1 MITLQNVSGGY
12 LKKSIVKNISLTI
25 DKGHFYALIGPNGS
39 GKTTLS
45 KLITGVLPLQ
55 SGSITIMNKLLQQ
68 YSSIERAEMMAVL
81 SQDAAVEFDFSV
93 EEIVSLGRYPHQ
105 KGFIK
110 SISNYDKEIVKD
122 VMEKTYV
129 DQYRN
134 KLFKQLS
141 GGEKQRVLLAK
152 ALAQE
157 PKILILDEPTNHLD
171 MRHTLEMLQHLQEY
185 QKNHELT
192 IIAILHDLNIAS
204 LFANKIGLLHHGLLV
219 ETGDLSLLQKEE
231 KLQQVYE
238 VAIKTNFHPVIA
250 KPQISLIPN
259 KTKQLH
265 TNLDYQINT
274 TKNFI
279 HIHFPHP
286 MRTISNAVLGEGLY
300 WSRNFCNFHVP
311 YNYNCSNPKQDILNW
326 LQQAKISTYETVGMM
341 TAVILEDKSVIK
353 ENIEGI
359 EILSVI
365 TAGVGNAVDITQQHQ
380 NSSDKIGTVNIMIF
394 LDAHL
399 TDGALVNSIQ
409 SATEAKTKVFTD
421 LQIKDPNT
429 QTIATGTST
438 DSTLIASTQNG
449 ESTTYA
455 GSGTKLGKAIGK
467 VVYNGLIE
475 ALHNY
480 EKRKK
485 KI

>member
-12 LKKSIVKNISLTI
+12 LNKSIVKNISFTI
-25 DKGHFYALIGPNGS
+25 EKGHFYALIGPNGS

-55 SGSITIMNKLLQQ
+55 SGSILILDKSLKQ
-68 YSSIERAEMMAVL
+68 YSSIQRAEMMAVL
-81 SQDAAVEFDFSV
+81 SQEASVEFDFSV
-93 EEIVSLGRYPHQ
+93 EEIVMLGRYPHQ
-105 KGFIK
+105 KGFFK
-110 SISNYDKEIVKD
+110 TISNQDKQIVKD

-129 DQYRN
+129 YQYRK

-171 MRHTLEMLQHLQEY
+171 MRHTLEMLQHLKDY
-185 QKNHELT
+185 QKQHDLT
-192 IIAILHDLNIAS
+192 ILAILHDLNIAS
-204 LFANKIGLLHHGLLV
+204 LFSDKIGLLHHGHLV

-231 KLQQVYE
+231 KLQEVYE
-238 VAIKTNFHPVIA
+238 VAIKTSFHPVIA
-250 KPQISLIPN
+250 KPQISLIP
-259 KTKQLH
+259 KKQKPLH
-265 TNLDYQINT
+265 TSLDHTMNT
-274 TKNFI
+274 TKNYI
-279 HIHFPHP
+279 HIYFPKP
-286 MRTISNAVLGEGLY
+286 LRTISNAVLGEGLY

-311 YNYNCSNPKQDILNW
+311 YNYNCSNPKQDIQNW
-326 LQQAKISTYETVGMM
+326 LQQANISSYDTVGMM
-341 TAVILEDKSVIK
+341 TAVILKDKSVIR
-353 ENIEGI
+353 ENIEGV
-359 EILSVI
+359 EILSII
-365 TAGVGNAVDITQQHQ
+365 TAGVGNAVDITHDHRD
-380 NSSDKIGTVNIMIF
+380 SSNKIGTVNIMVF

-409 SATEAKTKVFTD
+409 SVTEAKTKAFYD
-421 LQIKDPNT
+421 LNIKDHNT

-438 DSTLIASTQNG
+438 DSTLIASTQHG
-449 ESTTYA
+449 ELTPYA
-455 GSGTKLGKAIGK
+455 GSGTSLGKAIGK

-475 ALHNY
+475 AIKNY

-485 KI
+485 I